1 MPTELCP
8 WGRLVTKSNIMKTL
22 KRFVLVGAPA
32 SGKGTQSSFLSDTY
46 DLKPLST
53 GALLRAEIAAGS
65 ELGMEA
71 KKYMDAAMFVPDE
84 VVNGIVAK
92 WLGENKDC
100 GCLLDGYPRTV
111 SQAETLDANLSQMGM
126 EVDIVVYLN
135 VALELIQARM
145 LKRKAC
151 PKCGTEMIVR
161 SDDNPEAFA
170 KRWKDYESLTVPVI
184 EHYRAQ
190 GKVVQIDV
198 TEEGEPEEVSAR
210 IAAAV
215 RAYCEK

>member
-1 MPTELCP
+1 
-8 WGRLVTKSNIMKTL
+8 MKTL

-32 SGKGTQSSFLSDTY
+32 SGKGTQSSFLSENY

-65 ELGMEA
+65 DLGLEA

-100 GCLLDGYPRTV
+100 GCLLDGYPRTE
-111 SQAETLDANLSQMGM
+111 SQAVTLDANLTSLDM

-135 VALELIQARM
+135 VSLELIQARM
-145 LKRKAC
+145 MKRKAC
-151 PKCGTEMIVR
+151 PACGETTRNGEEVCPKCGGGMIIR

-170 KRWKDYESLTVPVI
+170 KRWKDYETLTVPVI
-184 EHYRAQ
+184 EHYKKQ
-190 GKVVQIDV
+190 GKVIEVAV
-198 TEEGEPEEVSAR
+198 VEEGEPADVSAR
-210 IAAAV
+210 IATAIREYA
-215 RAYCEK
+215 K